1 MSGAY
6 IAILMMFLILFMNKR
21 EEKRVL
27 HHIVKKKRKGHG
39 NIMLE
44 LAKRFIEKDVVIY
57 TYNTQLTGVIKE
69 VTEGGVLLKR
79 DSDGTA
85 EIVNPDFIVRI
96 REYPRK
102 KNGAKKS
109 VIFD

>member
-6 IAILMMFLILFMNKR
+6 IAILMMFFVLFMNRR
-21 EEKRVL
+21 EEKRL
-27 HHIVKKKRKGHG
+27 LNHMIQKKRKGNG

-57 TYNTQLTGVIKE
+57 TYNAQLTGVIKE

-85 EIVNPDFIVRI
+85 EIVNLDFIVRI